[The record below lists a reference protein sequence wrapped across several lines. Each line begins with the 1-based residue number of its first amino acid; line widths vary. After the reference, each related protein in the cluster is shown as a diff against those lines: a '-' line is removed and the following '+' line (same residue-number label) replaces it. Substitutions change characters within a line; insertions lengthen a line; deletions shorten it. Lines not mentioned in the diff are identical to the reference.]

1 MAFCFAPFMHR
12 YVDTRAKS
20 FLCCAQTKTEPPL
33 ELEDWEGEDYQR
45 IRHSMLSD
53 EWLPECVECKE
64 REESGISSSRMA
76 YNKFYSDLG
85 QPELNIVN
93 GTSYEVPISYDLRMN
108 NLCNLSCR
116 MCGPESSS
124 QLQKEA
130 KQHPHLWPT
139 YQNEENY
146 NNMNVEYIL
155 DNAENMFELK
165 LLGGEPTVQ
174 PETKAILQRLIDVG
188 NTRLRLNMTT
198 NGTNVNAN
206 YYDLIKQFKNVF
218 IQVSIDHYG
227 PGHEYIRGPAA
238 DFPTIWNN
246 VKRIYEQ
253 DWAGNFSIQLAQS
266 VQTFQIFDFWKLR
279 QEAFVQ
285 YPWLDSVMSFIVY
298 GPKMYSPRFIPKE
311 WKEKAIDIAKAEDAY
326 EGDRH
331 IFHIINQYDT
341 DLDHIRELKAHTEL
355 MDFTRGQHLKD
366 YFPHVHS
373 LLQDIE

>member
-1 MAFCFAPFMHR
+1 M
-12 YVDTRAKS
+12 
-20 FLCCAQTKTEPPL
+20 EPPL

-53 EWLPECVECKE
+53 EWIPECVECKE
-64 REESGISSSRMA
+64 REESGVSSNRMA

-139 YQNEENY
+139 DQNEENY

-188 NTRLRLNMTT
+188 NTHLRLNMTT

-206 YYDLIKQFKNVF
+206 YYHLIKQFKNVF

-298 GPKMYSPRFIPKE
+298 IPKMYSPRFIPKE
-311 WKEKAIDIAKAEDAY
+311 WKEKAIDIAKAEGAY